1 MHGKKLEYIAT
12 TFMAVSTTWA
22 MAIEPTTP
30 AHMPTAPM
38 PKFNFFMPQR
48 SLLIHHKPIEKN
60 DRHHGTHTRLHYVT
74 LYPGSL
80 KNNLVRIARAYGWK
94 HIIWKSQEDYHW
106 IGKIRVAANNLPDIL
121 RKLLKEYPLQADFY
135 DGNHVLVIQPRTLQA

>member
-1 MHGKKLEYIAT
+1 MHGKKLAYLTPIIALMSSCA
-12 TFMAVSTTWA
+12 FAGGPAV
-22 MAIEPTTP
+22 PT
-30 AHMPTAPM
+30 HMPTAPM
-38 PKFNFFMPQR
+38 PKFNFFMPQQ
-48 SLLIHHKPIEKN
+48 SLLTHQRPIDKSHPSA
-60 DRHHGTHTRLHYVT
+60 DAHASLHYVT

-94 HIIWKSQEDYHW
+94 HIIWNSSEDYHW

-121 RKLLKEYPLQADFY
+121 RKLLKDYPLQANFY